1 MKEMADYAG
10 TRLFPLP
17 SPRNDVLWINNWIPD
32 LDCTDVEDLTRLEVE
47 MRKIMRRGHDFM
59 RKNIPTFENSFILDT
74 ASQTGTRGS
83 RRLTGEHIFTADDLK
98 AGKEFDDT
106 IAVIPRMG
114 PPDESAPNICI
125 PYRCLVPVK
134 VDGLLVAGRSFSS
147 DMAANNMLNLIP
159 HCIAMGQAAG
169 TAAALA
175 VKSNTDV
182 RKVNVDKLQE
192 TLSSQGVPLPSHAR
206 K

>member
-1 MKEMADYAG
+1 
-10 TRLFPLP
+10 
-17 SPRNDVLWINNWIPD
+17 
-32 LDCTDVEDLTRLEVE
+32 
-47 MRKIMRRGHDFM
+47 
-59 RKNIPTFENSFILDT
+59 
-74 ASQTGTRGS
+74 
-83 RRLTGEHIFTADDLK
+83 
-98 AGKEFDDT
+98 
-106 IAVIPRMG
+106 MG